1 MLCVICIWI
10 YVASLYWYVLYTFAL
25 LSNSAKEAVLQ
36 ALTAL
41 LSKERQGL
49 VAGLTQTVTIWWWM
63 VSTMSCASGK
73 AGRESWRM
81 RAAAVASVRFAAAK
95 HCQVPPSNCREVT
108 SLKDDGKWWKYV
120 DIYFKSRQKLRE
132 CLSQASTVL
141 PLKARDCKIG
151 MQAILCLLLPDTKW
165 RPLQVTS
172 WKWNTYTK
180 TQTATCS
187 RKEKIHR
194 KEVKCMAPISL
205 LQSVTSE
212 NDMSST
218 VQCRH
223 VCPLCCHLRRKLCC
237 NALEMKSSRSQC
249 PKCPKC
255 SFVTKYMR
263 SSDSHIVH
271 LNPFKSCTHRR
282 VVHL

>member
-1 MLCVICIWI
+1 MLHFYVICYVLYVYGYE

-132 CLSQASTVL
+132 CLRRLQQCC
-141 PLKARDCKIG
+141 R
-151 MQAILCLLLPDTKW
+151 W
-165 RPLQVTS
+165 RPGTS
-172 WKWNTYTK
+172 KLGCK
-180 TQTATCS
+180 LFCACCFRTQDGD
-187 RKEKIHR
+187 R
-194 KEVKCMAPISL
+194 
-205 LQSVTSE
+205 
-212 NDMSST
+212 
-218 VQCRH
+218 CRW
-223 VCPLCCHLRRKLCC
+223 
-237 NALEMKSSRSQC
+237 
-249 PKCPKC
+249 
-255 SFVTKYMR
+255 
-263 SSDSHIVH
+263 
-271 LNPFKSCTHRR
+271 
-282 VVHL
+282 